1 MTVIIFSIAAIS
13 NKTCSMEDDET
24 NSLSI
29 TRYTNETWQKD
40 NMCVSLNLSNFL
52 ESAFTKT
59 PRYGWKAQDY
69 IKHYLQK
76 ACCWCYQYD
85 NDEEHSQAIKT
96 SINNA
101 TKYCNKN
108 ETILIVNNPT
118 LSNIKGFA
126 KINYNENCSTITY
139 FICPEDENNSKTTFL
154 EKIVQNIFEHNK
166 NIGHIKIHSGT
177 IKKKNEGLLTEN
189 GFMLIFPQH
198 NQFITRKLPYFLLCR
213 KQYNYLKKN
222 D

>member
-1 MTVIIFSIAAIS
+1 MS

-40 NMCVSLNLSNFL
+40 NSFGYLNMYVSLNLSNFL

-59 PRYGWKAQDY
+59 PRYGWEAQDY

-76 ACCWCYQYD
+76 ACCCFYQYD
-85 NDEEHSQAIKT
+85 DDEEHSQAIET

-101 TKYCNKN
+101 TKYCNEN
-108 ETILIVNNPT
+108 ETILIANSPT
-118 LSNIKGFA
+118 SSNIKGFA

-139 FICPEDENNSKTTFL
+139 FICPEDENSSEKNFL
-154 EKIVQNIFEHNK
+154 KKIVQNIFEHNK

-177 IKKKNEGLLTEN
+177 IKKSKEKLLSKN
-189 GFMLIFPQH
+189 GFRLIFPEH
-198 NQFITRKLPYFLLCR
+198 SAFITRKLPYFLLCR
-213 KQYNYLKKN
+213 EQYYCIGKK